1 MQPFNA
7 VLLIAAVSASVL
19 LRSAPE
25 AAIGAIAGK
34 LPAGFKI
41 SDADTDA
48 NGSVT
53 WKELYDALNPLG
65 IPNLD
70 TGVVKGLVSKF
81 EKDGAKEGAEG
92 GLDSAEFTK
101 MVAYLKKKS
110 ADALIPKNPDEF
122 DTGCYLKEHPFE
134 GDDFGITYRGLVTST
149 SSGRT
154 CQNWLDQHPHKID
167 IEPSAEN
174 GLGNHNFCRNPEPEG
189 SIKKPWCYTMDPT
202 VDKEECEI
210 PECDMMSRDWVDE
223 ADTMSKTVADGLEC
237 DCIDQLYGST
247 TTTAETAIPLSLLA
261 QAEKKF
267 GKANLAAA
275 AKRCKCKHGS
285 VAVLRKNH
293 EQLKAALKELK
304 HHH

>member
-7 VLLIAAVSASVL
+7 VLLVAAVAANVVM

-25 AAIGAIAGK
+25 AAIGAIAEK

-41 SDADTDA
+41 SDADVDA

-53 WKELYDALNPLG
+53 WKELYDALEPLK

-70 TGVVKGLVSKF
+70 TGTVKGLVSKF
-81 EKDGAKEGAEG
+81 AKDGPKEGAEA

-101 MVAYLKKKS
+101 MVSYLKKKS

-122 DTGCYLKEHPFE
+122 DTGCYIEEHPLE

-149 SSGRT
+149 TSGRT

-167 IEPSAEN
+167 FKPDADN
-174 GLGNHNFCRNPEPEG
+174 GLGNHNFCRNPDPEG

-202 VDKEECEI
+202 LEKEECEI
-210 PECDMMSRDWVDE
+210 PKCDLMSRDWVGE
-223 ADTMSKTVADGLEC
+223 ADTMSMKVADGLEC

-247 TTTAETAIPLSLLA
+247 TTTADTAVPLSLLA
-261 QAEKKF
+261 KVEKKF
-267 GKANLAAA
+267 GKGNLEAAK
-275 AKRCKCKHGS
+275 KRCKCKHGTI
-285 VAVLRKNH
+285 AVLKRR
-293 EQLKAALKELK
+293 
-304 HHH
+304 HH